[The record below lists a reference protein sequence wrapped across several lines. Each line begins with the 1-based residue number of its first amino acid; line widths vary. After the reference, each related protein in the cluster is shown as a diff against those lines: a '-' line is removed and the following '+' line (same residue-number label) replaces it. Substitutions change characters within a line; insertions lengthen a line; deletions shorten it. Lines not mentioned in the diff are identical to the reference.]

1 MRVRNVFRLQQLSWS
16 LRQCHSCPT
25 ATNPWVDGIL
35 RDNLGLRQAKTTHQ
49 IYFFNNCKTILRT
62 VSTDGAR
69 ETRRRAHSFLFP
81 TSPDKT
87 YCQLGRRSF
96 WLLILCNRK
105 TLSNRKKLLLADP
118 AHVFLSKQVPSHI
131 PEIKAYYRFPY
142 IHWQNPTYLTIFF
155 FTHKNKYRT
164 KVILDW
170 KSACNWKHGKQTE
183 NFYWNSISNC
193 YYYRGSCYKL
203 EGYCK
208 QLLLTGWNEMFGDWE
223 NWKIIFY
230 QVVNLKMKF
239 PIILP
244 LKPASKET
252 PVY

>member
-1 MRVRNVFRLQQLSWS
+1 MGYVFKNGQAFKKSHLYCFQLSWS

-49 IYFFNNCKTILRT
+49 IYFFKNCKTTSYR
-62 VSTDGAR
+62 VNR
-69 ETRRRAHSFLFP
+69 WRALSFLFP

-96 WLLILCNRK
+96 WLFYATEKPYR
-105 TLSNRKKLLLADP
+105 TVKKLLLADP

-155 FTHKNKYRT
+155 FTHKNKSREQ
-164 KVILDW
+164 
-170 KSACNWKHGKQTE
+170 N
-183 NFYWNSISNC
+183 
-193 YYYRGSCYKL
+193 
-203 EGYCK
+203 
-208 QLLLTGWNEMFGDWE
+208 
-223 NWKIIFY
+223 
-230 QVVNLKMKF
+230 
-239 PIILP
+239 
-244 LKPASKET
+244 
-252 PVY
+252 